1 MIISDFVSQFPYF
14 NEGNDSFQ
22 NEEMTPSSVPSVQ
35 SHGEHHL
42 SNPTA
47 ATSPSEKQRSE
58 DTDVTI
64 AEKNED
70 SSNNNNTDAQSTK
83 SDDPDNDDARSE
95 KDDGKNSGGD
105 DSKRKKRRNRTTFT
119 SFQLEE
125 MEKVFQRTHYPDVY
139 MREQLALRCDLTEA
153 RVQVWFQ
160 NRRAKWRKRE
170 RFQQMQ
176 TMRGLAPPG
185 SGYEMP
191 MAPRGE
197 YGQVGSSGFPMLTS
211 GDAVH
216 HTPAPVE
223 GAMLRICRNL
233 QNLRRE
239 FDSRRIGPPTSGIA
253 TGPLTNQVS
262 SVTSDPPSQLTTS
275 PMVPASPWAT
285 NMTSPLAPT
294 MDTRQSQ
301 LTQAANSCMV
311 PQGGLPS
318 FMGVATHNLNP
329 VMNAMSPTV
338 SAAGGTYLPHV
349 TPPNMNAYNGQFPDF
364 HCQDNGMDRRTD
376 SITAL
381 RLRAKEHSSV
391 MGMMNGYS

>member
-1 MIISDFVSQFPYF
+1 
-14 NEGNDSFQ
+14 
-22 NEEMTPSSVPSVQ
+22 MTPSSVPSVQ
-35 SHGEHHL
+35 SHSDHRL
-42 SNPTA
+42 SSTNPTA
-47 ATSPSEKQRSE
+47 ATSPTEKHRSEETDVIISEK
-58 DTDVTI
+58 TD
-64 AEKNED
+64 E

-83 SDDPDNDDARSE
+83 SDDGDNDDARSE
-95 KDDGKNSGGD
+95 KDDGKSSGGD

-239 FDSRRIGPPTSGIA
+239 FDSRRIGPTTTGIT
-253 TGPLTNQVS
+253 TGPLSNQTP
-262 SVTSDPPSQLTTS
+262 SVTSDPSSQLTTS
-275 PMVPASPWAT
+275 SMMPASPWAT

-294 MDTRQSQ
+294 MDTRQTQ
-301 LTQAANSCMV
+301 LSQAANSCMV

-318 FMGVATHNLNP
+318 FMGVAGHNLNP

-338 SAAGGTYLPHV
+338 SVSSATGGTYLPHV
-349 TPPNMNAYNGQFPDF
+349 APPNMNAYNGQFPDF